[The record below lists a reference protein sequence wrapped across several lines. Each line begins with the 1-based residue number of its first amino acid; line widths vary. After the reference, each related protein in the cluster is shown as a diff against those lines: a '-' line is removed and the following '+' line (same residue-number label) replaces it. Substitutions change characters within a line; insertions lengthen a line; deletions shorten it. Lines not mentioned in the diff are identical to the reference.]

1 MREKKKKE
9 KKKVICCGTTF
20 FFSLDRIT
28 YNPNQI
34 TMLKRERERERE
46 RGTNILGL
54 ESPF

>member
-9 KKKVICCGTTF
+9 KKDDLLRNNIF
-20 FFSLDRIT
+20 LSLDRIT